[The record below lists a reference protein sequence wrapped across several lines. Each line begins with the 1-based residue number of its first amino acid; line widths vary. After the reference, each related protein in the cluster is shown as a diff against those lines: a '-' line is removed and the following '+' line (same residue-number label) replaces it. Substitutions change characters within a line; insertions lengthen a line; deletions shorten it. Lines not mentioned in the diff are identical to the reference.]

1 MPINQLIEG
10 FKSFRETYYEKQPK
24 FYRMLVNKG
33 QRPDV
38 MVIACSDSRVDPSI
52 LTKAE
57 PGEIFIVRN
66 VANLVPPY
74 KPDSHYHGT
83 SAAIEFAVRDL
94 KVEHVIVFGHSHC
107 GGIQRLCQK
116 NSEDGEREFIDSWVS
131 IVDTA
136 WAASHDLEPGMRDME
151 KKAIEVSL
159 DNLMTFPWVKI
170 GVDAGNMDIRGWWF
184 DLEAGELLENDGP
197 DNWKKVT

>member
-10 FKSFRETYYEKQPK
+10 FKSFRETYYEKQPE
-24 FYRMLVNKG
+24 FYRVLVNKG

-38 MVIACSDSRVDPSI
+38 MVIACSDSRVNPSI

-94 KVEHVIVFGHSHC
+94 KVEHVIVLGHSHC
-107 GGIQRLCQK
+107 GGIQRLCRK
-116 NSEDGEREFIDSWVS
+116 NSEDEEREFIDSWVS

-159 DNLMTFPWVKI
+159 DNLMTFPWVKS